1 MARSTTAGRAA
12 IILAAALSLAACGGG
27 GEDPG
32 DDGAA
37 TSAPAPEQAATSA
50 DAPTTEAPDDGET
63 DATDA
68 TDDATEDETTE
79 DCNDLSPAD
88 ISAAAGG
95 VAFDTV
101 DDVSVDADSSCL
113 FGAATQV
120 YGVTVS
126 EESTETFL
134 AGDLVGLG
142 AAETNAVLEQLHT
155 MTLSNA
161 QAAPLTVAGGEGVLI
176 TGEAMTGGAT
186 ATAAV
191 VVGGEVVQVTAS
203 GEALGDLAAVV
214 TAVLETA
221 VSG

>member
-68 TDDATEDETTE
+68 EDETTE

-88 ISAAAGG
+88 VSAAAGG

-101 DDVSVDADSSCL
+101 DDDSVDADSSCL
-113 FGAATQV
+113 FGAAAQV

-134 AGDLVGLG
+134 AGDLAGLG
-142 AAETNAVLEQLHT
+142 AAEANAVLEQLHT

-161 QAAPLTVAGGEGVLI
+161 QTTPLTVTGGEGVLI

-191 VVGGEVVQVTAS
+191 VVDGEVVQVTAS

-214 TAVLETA
+214 TAVLEAA
-221 VSG
+221 VSD